1 MALSALGDNPYGQ
14 VLVELSGGILALNEG
29 TGAVDLTGLVSGP
42 EGLQGPTGA
51 TGPQGPLGDTGATG
65 PQGGA
70 GPQGVTGPP
79 GDTGPTGATG
89 PAGPAGDVGPVGIVG
104 DVGPVGPTGPAYDQT
119 AAEVESVVYDPNSPP
134 ALPIGMRN
142 ARKIWSIQANPYSG
156 APDLFT
162 YWDPSVLIQL
172 GVKNRFVNANPI
184 GTNNMWV
191 YIYGYSPTYGQYQLS
206 PGEFLDF
213 EWGGNFVGSNPIF
226 IKNGSAF

>member
-1 MALSALGDNPYGQ
+1 MALSALGDNPFAQ
-14 VLVELSGGILALNEG
+14 VLVELSGGVLALNEG
-29 TGAVDLTGLVSGP
+29 TGAVNLTGLVSGP
-42 EGLQGPTGA
+42 EGAEGPTGA
-51 TGPQGPLGDTGATG
+51 TGGQGPVGDTGATG
-65 PQGGA
+65 PQGIPGVIGGV
-70 GPQGVTGPP
+70 GPQG
-79 GDTGPTGATG
+79 ATG
-89 PAGPAGDVGPVGIVG
+89 SAGPAGDVGIVGIVG

-119 AAEVESVVYDPNSPP
+119 PAEVQSVVYDPNSPP
-134 ALPIGMRN
+134 AYPIGMRN

-156 APDLFT
+156 APDLLT